1 MDMYDY
7 AIQIEREGESYYR
20 HLQKETN
27 NQGLKKIFGWLA
39 DEEVKHRTTFE
50 RMQENRKINFK
61 STDIF
66 ENAQSVFN
74 DIRKKKIFDFDT
86 TQIDAYRKA
95 QEIEKRS
102 RDFYL
107 VKAREEKNAASKKI
121 IEKIA
126 DEELQHYFLLDN
138 IVELV
143 QRPKT
148 WLENAEWHH
157 LEQY

>member
-7 AIQIEREGESYYR
+7 AIQIEREGEAYYR
-20 HLQKETN
+20 QLQKETV

-39 DEEVKHRTTFE
+39 DEEVKHRVTFE
-50 RMQENRKINFK
+50 RMQEHKKINFK
-61 STDIF
+61 STGVF
-66 ENAQSVFN
+66 ENAQSIFEEM
-74 DIRKKKIFDFDT
+74 KKRKIFNFNAS
-86 TQIDAYRKA
+86 QIDAYRKA
-95 QEIEKRS
+95 QDIEKKS

-107 VKAREEKNAASKKI
+107 KKAHEEKDAASREI
-121 IEKIA
+121 IEKIS
-126 DEELQHYFLLDN
+126 DEELQHYFLLDT